1 MLLVLFGCAIGYAQ
15 NKNKVKI
22 FTIDEDT
29 TPIHYKWLGG
39 ESRTLT
45 KMKLVYKKPDG
56 FKEIS
61 RMECFKETP
70 KLWDIFG
77 CLNNELRSDDKQFL
91 AFIFTYLPPD
101 SGTYSDAIN
110 LITHGKTNSFYSSE
124 QMYMSQI
131 RATIISYMCMDK
143 GSLKNWKDYLQ
154 YYPDSIVKS
163 KFNADTVIRFSM
175 VFEPQQSYKKK
186 YKYADALFL
195 QKKGRGFVNFY
206 CFYTEQAK
214 AKFDEYWE
222 KIEGVLRYED

>member
-1 MLLVLFGCAIGYAQ
+1 MKIIHCILMLLVLFGCAIGYAQ

-29 TPIHYKWLGG
+29 TPIHYKWLGTD
-39 ESRTLT
+39 SRTFT
-45 KMKLVYKKPDG
+45 KMRLVYKKPDG

-70 KLWDIFG
+70 KLEGIFR
-77 CLNNELRSDDKQFL
+77 CLNNELLADDKQFL
-91 AFIFTYLPPD
+91 AFMPIYEIFPPKTLVTFIHHD
-101 SGTYSDAIN
+101 SLDFTDKMHIN
-110 LITHGKTNSFYSSE
+110 EIKFLIRNYFNKDSIN
-124 QMYMSQI
+124 
-131 RATIISYMCMDK
+131 
-143 GSLKNWKDYLQ
+143 NWKNLVS

-186 YKYADALFL
+186 YKYADVLFL
-195 QKKGRGFVNFY
+195 QKKGRGYASFY

-214 AKFDEYWE
+214 AKLDEYWE